1 MEALPPHTDT
11 LKDILLLYI
20 FWSVI
25 LSFCRNQDL
34 GKINLIR
41 VNTILQRKTMVVVRP
56 HNKYNKN
63 VVYDRFVFLCNIFY
77 TPLSQIL
84 ISYISF
90 N

>member
-1 MEALPPHTDT
+1 
-11 LKDILLLYI
+11 
-20 FWSVI
+20 
-25 LSFCRNQDL
+25 
-34 GKINLIR
+34 
-41 VNTILQRKTMVVVRP
+41 MVVVRP

-90 N
+90 INFMSRIRGITCSKRKFYFIFVCYACNV